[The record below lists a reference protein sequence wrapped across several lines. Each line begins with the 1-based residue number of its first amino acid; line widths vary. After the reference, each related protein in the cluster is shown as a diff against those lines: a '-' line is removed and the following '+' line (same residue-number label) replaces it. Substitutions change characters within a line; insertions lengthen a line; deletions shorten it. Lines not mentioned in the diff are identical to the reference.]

1 MSRLAFL
8 IGLFIAS
15 GIALAQSTVDQAA
28 TEPHDLYYYNSLKQP
43 EPKWNFDTSI
53 SSGIS
58 YLVFNHSSNAAFYS
72 RTGAYVDT
80 NVNFHLP
87 DLHLPVVL
95 GAGVTASSFWDNEDF
110 FGAECLYSNV
120 NLIAGE
126 GRISIPFAFFEGEDY
141 GPYITPRIG
150 IGGLYDNYLVQTP
163 FNGNSYHNGG
173 AFEVRPGIL
182 FGYRYQS
189 FSIGVEVSYMVAWGN
204 FGDFS
209 SNAQEVRGGLLVAYR
224 F

>member
-1 MSRLAFL
+1 MSRLAFF
-8 IGLFIAS
+8 IGLLVTS
-15 GIALAQSTVDQAA
+15 GIALAQSTVDQST

-43 EPKWNFDTSI
+43 EPTWNFDTSI

-58 YLVFNHSSNAAFYS
+58 YLVFNHARNDAFYG
-72 RTGAYVDT
+72 RTGAYIDT
-80 NVNFHLP
+80 NINFHLA

-95 GAGVTASSFWDNEDF
+95 GAGVTASSFWDNDNF
-110 FGAECLYSNV
+110 LGVDTVYSNV
-120 NLIAGE
+120 NLIAAE
-126 GRISIPFAFFEGEDY
+126 GRISIPFNIFEGEDQ

-150 IGGLYDNYLVQTP
+150 IGGLYDNYVFQTP
-163 FNGNSYHNGG
+163 FNGNKYSNGG
-173 AFEVRPGIL
+173 GFEVRPGIL

-189 FSIGVEVSYMVAWGN
+189 FSVGVEFSYMLAWGN

-209 SNAQEVRGGLLVAYR
+209 SGAQEVRGGFLMSYR